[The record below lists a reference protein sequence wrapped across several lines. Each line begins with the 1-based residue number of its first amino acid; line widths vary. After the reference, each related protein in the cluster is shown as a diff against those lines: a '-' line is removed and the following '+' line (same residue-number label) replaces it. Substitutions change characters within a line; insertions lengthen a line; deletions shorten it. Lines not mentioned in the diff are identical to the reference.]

1 MLSFF
6 KLFISKLATNRI
18 FHGIFFNFIG
28 TDSTHVSNDEIEQVK
43 RLVKFL
49 LTRKSLLSDITIPS
63 DDIICP
69 ICYANSLSATFHPC
83 NHQSCISCIKQHLMN
98 TKVCFY
104 CKSFISKVYDFD
116 GAVVHENPPID
127 VTEVTD

>member
-1 MLSFF
+1 M
-6 KLFISKLATNRI
+6 KLATKPQ
-18 FHGIFFNFIG
+18 FFLTTFSSLFP
-28 TDSTHVSNDEIEQVK
+28 DPTHVSNEEIEQVK

-49 LTRKSLLSDITIPS
+49 LTRKSLLSDVTIPS
-63 DDIICP
+63 DDIICT

-116 GAVVHENPPID
+116 GAVVCESAPID
-127 VTEVTD
+127 LIDEMD